1 MSINDIFDI
10 IFGFLMPGNGKQ
22 PVFMILRLNGK
33 KVWVKFHTYLL
44 TKNPR
49 WRNIRKQG
57 QKLKS
62 RYLRNQLR
70 YWNEIWPAF
79 ISH

>member
-10 IFGFLMPGNGKQ
+10 IFGFLMPGNDFEIKW
-22 PVFMILRLNGK
+22 K
-33 KVWVKFHTYLL
+33 E
-44 TKNPR
+44 
-49 WRNIRKQG
+49 NIGEIPYIFTNQKSKMAEYKKQG

-70 YWNEIWPAF
+70 YWSEIWPAF